1 MMSTE
6 NSAVSGKRRRTIA
19 IPYFVLLP
27 FMFRIIN
34 LFFLLLLATNCLAQ
48 TTTQSKRVVKPVTID
63 GNAQEWINPFSLYE
77 AKTQLMFAIAN
88 DDSTLYL
95 CFQCPDMVNQ
105 DKIMKAGMEVS
116 ILRKGKNKMDASI
129 QFPLKK
135 NVKGEKT
142 EDIYVENL
150 GGIDG
155 IKSNF
160 LLNNYVMLTNGFAT
174 QNGTFPMKESK
185 GILIA
190 MNWDITNTLV
200 YEMAIPL
207 YELFGNGFTTE
218 ELTKEL
224 ILGVEIFAVERPADM
239 DNANLSSLNTNNAAS
254 VVNGGGMQTYGGM
267 GNGTGG
273 GMQNTGSMDGM
284 NSMNGMNNGMGG
296 IGMNGYPNNSMAG
309 MNGMQNNGAGWDGST
324 TPQYRDISGMFE
336 RTEMK
341 QKFLLSVAP

>member
-1 MMSTE
+1 MIR
-6 NSAVSGKRRRTIA
+6 N
-19 IPYFVLLP
+19 
-27 FMFRIIN
+27 IIL
-34 LFFLLLLATNCLAQ
+34 LFFTFITAYSFSQ
-48 TTTQSKRVVKPVTID
+48 TTTQSKRVIKPVTVD
-63 GNAQEWINPFSLYE
+63 GSAREWINPFGLYE
-77 AKTQLMFAIAN
+77 AKTKLMFAIAN
-88 DDSTLYL
+88 NDSSLYL
-95 CFQCPDMVNQ
+95 CFQCPDLVNQ

-116 ILRKGKNKMDASI
+116 IIRKGKSKLNASV

-135 NVKGEKT
+135 NVKGEKI

-160 LLNNYVMLTNGFAT
+160 LLNNYVMLTNGFSK
-174 QNGTFPMKESK
+174 QNGTFPVKESK

-190 MNWDITNTLV
+190 MNWDSTNTLV

-207 YELFGNGFTTE
+207 SELFGNGFAAE

-224 ILGVEIFAVERPADM
+224 TLGVELFAVQRPAEM
-239 DNANLSSLNTNNAAS
+239 DNANISSLNTNNAAS

-273 GMQNTGSMDGM
+273 GMQNTGSMGGM
-284 NSMNGMNNGMGG
+284 NSMNGMNSMGG
-296 IGMNGYPNNSMAG
+296 MGMNGYPNNSMAG
-309 MNGMQNNGAGWDGST
+309 MSGIQNNGAGWDGST
-324 TPQYRDISGMFE
+324 VPQYQDLSALFE

-341 QKFLLSVAP
+341 QKFLLSPAP